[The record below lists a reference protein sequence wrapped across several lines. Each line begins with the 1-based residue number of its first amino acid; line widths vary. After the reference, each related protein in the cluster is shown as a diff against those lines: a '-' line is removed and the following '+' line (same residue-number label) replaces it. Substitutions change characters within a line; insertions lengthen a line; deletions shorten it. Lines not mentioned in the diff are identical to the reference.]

1 MPQADFL
8 KLQFFVFK
16 GNDILT
22 PMHML
27 KRSRDLISLQERDV
41 ALLRG
46 LFESR
51 VMTNDH
57 ATALYFDGKSEA
69 AKKRL
74 QKIKAAG
81 LITERP
87 RRAFEPSVLFLTRK
101 GLVLLQEKGVLAQFP
116 SFDLPALDRRARVSD
131 LTIRH
136 ELEIMDVKTAF
147 RAAIKTTPTFT
158 IAEFSTWPLLN
169 EFTAYRHGG
178 NGAEV
183 PVKPDGFIRIHE
195 TEATGGKFERA
206 FFLEVDRSSEVQDK
220 LIAKAVCYLD
230 YYRRGGFAVRNGATR
245 DDFKKFPFRVLM
257 VFKNAERRNNT
268 VLRLLQNTPPILTLV
283 YLSTL
288 EEVTHDPTGAIWIR
302 PLDYREA
309 TKGTPFA
316 PEKQPKTWGYQR
328 QTAREL
334 FVEQKVRKRCILADE
349 QAG

>member
-1 MPQADFL
+1 MAAL
-8 KLQFFVFK
+8 KGILAPLQ
-16 GNDILT
+16 
-22 PMHML
+22 
-27 KRSRDLISLQERDV
+27 LQERDF
-41 ALLRG
+41 AFLRG
-46 LFESR
+46 LFECR
-51 VMTNDH
+51 VMTTDH
-57 ATALYFDGKSEA
+57 ATALYFEGKGEA

-74 QKIKAAG
+74 QKLKAAG
-81 LITERP
+81 LISERP

-101 GLVLLQEKGVLAQFP
+101 GLVLLQEKGVLTQYP
-116 SFDLPALDRRARVSD
+116 SFDLPALDRRTRVSD

-147 RAAIKTTPTFT
+147 HAAIKATASFT

-169 EFTAYRHGG
+169 EFTAYRPGG

-183 PVKPDGFIRIHE
+183 PVKPDGFVRIHE
-195 TEATGGKFERA
+195 TDAANGKFERA
-206 FFLEVDRSSEVQDK
+206 FFLELDRSSEVQDK
-220 LIAKAVCYLD
+220 LVAKAVCYLD

-268 VLRLLQNTPPILTLV
+268 ALRLLQNTPPILTLV

-288 EEVTHDPTGAIWIR
+288 EEVTHNPAGAIWIR

-334 FVEQKVRKRCILADE
+334 FVEQKVRKRRILADE
-349 QAG
+349 QTG

>member
-1 MPQADFL
+1 
-8 KLQFFVFK
+8 
-16 GNDILT
+16 
-22 PMHML
+22 
-27 KRSRDLISLQERDV
+27 
-41 ALLRG
+41 
-46 LFESR
+46 
-51 VMTNDH
+51 
-57 ATALYFDGKSEA
+57 
-69 AKKRL
+69 
-74 QKIKAAG
+74 
-81 LITERP
+81 
-87 RRAFEPSVLFLTRK
+87 
-101 GLVLLQEKGVLAQFP
+101 
-116 SFDLPALDRRARVSD
+116 
-131 LTIRH
+131 
-136 ELEIMDVKTAF
+136 
-147 RAAIKTTPTFT
+147 
-158 IAEFSTWPLLN
+158 LN

-220 LIAKAVCYLD
+220 LVAKAVCYLD

-268 VLRLLQNTPPILTLV
+268 ALRLLQNSPPILTLV

-288 EEVTHDPTGAIWIR
+288 EEVTHDPTGTIWIR

-316 PEKQPKTWGYQR
+316 PEKQPKTWGYQH

-334 FVEQKVRKRCILADE
+334 FVEQKVQKRCILAED
-349 QAG
+349 AKA

>member
-1 MPQADFL
+1 MESL
-8 KLQFFVFK
+8 SILLQ
-16 GNDILT
+16 D
-22 PMHML
+22 
-27 KRSRDLISLQERDV
+27 RDL

-46 LFESR
+46 LFECR

-57 ATALYFDGKSEA
+57 ATTLCFDGKSEA

-101 GLVLLQEKGVLAQFP
+101 GLVLLQSKGVLNDYP
-116 SFDLPALDRRARVSD
+116 SFDLPALDRRVRVSD

-136 ELEIMDVKTAF
+136 ELEVMNVKAAF
-147 RAAIKTTPTFT
+147 HAAIKTTGSFT
-158 IAEFSTWPLLN
+158 IDEFSTWPLLN
-169 EFTAYRHGG
+169 EFTAFRPGG
-178 NGAEV
+178 SGVEIT
-183 PVKPDGFIRIHE
+183 VKPDGFIRIHE
-195 TEATGGKFERA
+195 TDAGGGKFERA
-206 FFLEVDRSSEVQDK
+206 FFLEVDRSSEVQET
-220 LIAKAVCYLD
+220 LVGKAVCYLD

-268 VLRLLQNTPPILTLV
+268 ALYLLQNTPPILTFV
-283 YLSTL
+283 YLSTF
-288 EEVTHDPTGAIWIR
+288 EEVTRDPLGAIWIR

-309 TKGTPFA
+309 TEGTPFA
-316 PEKQPKTWGYQR
+316 PEKQPKTWKYKR

-334 FVEQKVRKRCILADE
+334 FVEQKVRKQRILEDE
-349 QAG
+349 PAG